1 MLRNPV
7 LQPAGIRTALT
18 YAAIFAALGAHL
30 PFWPLWLSD
39 WGLSEAEIGSFTAA
53 GMIIRVIAGL
63 AVPALADRIDN
74 RRLVLAGVAA
84 FGAIVFAVHGLVS
97 DRTVLLLATLCTG
110 IVFAGMIPI
119 ADALGGAAARTA
131 GFSYAP
137 ARSLGSFAFLVAS
150 LGVGWLVGQYGI
162 GVAQWWIVISLAI
175 TIWFGATH
183 PGGGKVRQATPPRL
197 RDLGHLLSEKR
208 FLVFLGAIGFAQSSH
223 AVLYVYGSLH
233 WRTLGVDEA
242 VIGQLWAFSVGVETV
257 LMLCFGTWLINR
269 FGAVGGVLISAA
281 AGVVRW
287 ALMMT
292 DPSGAMLWF
301 SQALHAL
308 TFAAGHL
315 GGIAFIAAA
324 VPERLAASA
333 QGMFS
338 SVIGGVLFAIAMAVA
353 ALIYPYA
360 GGLTY
365 GVALG
370 MSLIG
375 LGFAIWLGRIW
386 SGGQTMR

>member
-1 MLRNPV
+1 MPRNPV

-18 YAAIFAALGAHL
+18 YAAIFSALGAHL

-74 RRLVLAGVAA
+74 RRLVLAGVAG
-84 FGAIVFAVHGLVS
+84 FGAITFAVHGLLG
-97 DRTVLLLATLCTG
+97 DRTLLMLATLCTG
-110 IVFAGMIPI
+110 VVFAGMIPI

-137 ARSLGSFAFLVAS
+137 ARSMGSLAFLLAS
-150 LGVGWLVGQYGI
+150 LGVGWLIGQYGI
-162 GVAQWWIVISLAI
+162 VVAQWWIVVSLAL

-183 PGGGKVRQATPPRL
+183 PGGGKVRQSVPPRFA
-197 RDLGHLLSEKR
+197 DLMQLLSEKR
-208 FLVFLGAIGFAQSSH
+208 FLVFIGAIGFAQSSH
-223 AVLYVYGSLH
+223 AVLYAYGSLH
-233 WRTLGVDEA
+233 WRALGVDEG
-242 VIGQLWAFSVGVETV
+242 VIGQLWAFAVGVETL
-257 LMLCFGTWLINR
+257 LMLLFGTWLIRR
-269 FGAVGGVLISAA
+269 FGAVGAITVSAA
-281 AGVVRW
+281 AGIVRW
-287 ALMMT
+287 AIMMT
-292 DPSGAMLWF
+292 DPSGAMLWVLQGF
-301 SQALHAL
+301 HAL

-338 SVIGGVLFAIAMAVA
+338 SAIGGILVALAMAGA
-353 ALIYPYA
+353 AVIYPIA

-365 GVALG
+365 GVSAV
-370 MSLIG
+370 MSAIG
-375 LGFAIWLGRIW
+375 LVFAIWLGRIW
-386 SGGQTMR
+386 TGGQTVR

>member
-39 WGLSEAEIGSFTAA
+39 WGLSEAEIGTFTAA
-53 GMIIRVIAGL
+53 GMVIRVVAGL
-63 AVPALADRIDN
+63 TVPALADRIDN
-74 RRLVLAGVAA
+74 RRLVLAVVAA
-84 FGAIVFAVHGLVS
+84 FGALIFAVHGLLA
-97 DRTVLLLATLCTG
+97 DKAVLLLATLCSG

-131 GFSYAP
+131 GFAYAP

-150 LGVGWLVGQYGI
+150 LGVGWLVGRYGI
-162 GVAQWWIVISLAI
+162 GVAQWWIVASLAL

-183 PGGGKVRQATPPRL
+183 PGGGKVRQSTPPRL
-197 RDLGHLLSEKR
+197 SDLGRLLSEKR
-208 FLVFLGAIGFAQSSH
+208 FLVFLAAIGFAQSSH

-233 WRTLGVDEA
+233 WRALGVEEA
-242 VIGQLWAFSVGVETV
+242 VIGQLWAFGVAVETA
-257 LMLCFGTWLINR
+257 LMLFVGTWLIAR
-269 FGAVGGVLISAA
+269 FGAVGAIAISAC
-281 AGVVRW
+281 AGIVRW
-287 ALMMT
+287 GIMMT
-292 DPSGAMLWF
+292 DPTGVALWVTQ
-301 SQALHAL
+301 SLHAL

-315 GGIAFIAAA
+315 GGIAFIGAA

-338 SVIGGVLFAIAMAVA
+338 SVIGGVLFAIAMAIA
-353 ALIYPYA
+353 ALVYPYA
-360 GGLTY
+360 GGATY
-365 GVALG
+365 GVALA
-370 MSLIG
+370 MSLTG
-375 LGFAIWLGRIW
+375 LVFALWLRRIW
-386 SGGQTMR
+386 SGEQTLE

>member
-1 MLRNPV
+1 MPRNPV

-18 YAAIFAALGAHL
+18 YAAIFCALGAHL

-53 GMIIRVIAGL
+53 GMVIRVIAGL

-74 RRLVLAGVAA
+74 RRLVLAGVAG
-84 FGAIVFAVHGLVS
+84 FGAIAFAVHGLLD
-97 DRTVLLLATLCTG
+97 DRTLLMLATLSTG
-110 IVFAGMIPI
+110 VVFAGMIPI

-137 ARSLGSFAFLVAS
+137 ARSMGSLAFLLAS
-150 LGVGWLVGQYGI
+150 LGVGWLIGKYGI
-162 GVAQWWIVISLAI
+162 VVAQWWIVVSLAL

-183 PGGGKVRQATPPRL
+183 PGGGKVRQSVPPRFA
-197 RDLGHLLSEKR
+197 DLMQLLSEKR
-208 FLVFLGAIGFAQSSH
+208 FLVFIGAIGFAQSSH
-223 AVLYVYGSLH
+223 AVLYAYGSLH
-233 WRTLGVDEA
+233 WRALGVDEG
-242 VIGQLWAFSVGVETV
+242 VIGQLWAFAVGVETL
-257 LMLCFGTWLINR
+257 LMLLFGTWLIRR
-269 FGAVGGVLISAA
+269 FGAVGAITVSAA
-281 AGVVRW
+281 AGIVRW
-287 ALMMT
+287 AIMMT
-292 DPSGAMLWF
+292 DPSGAMLWVLQGF
-301 SQALHAL
+301 HSL

-338 SVIGGVLFAIAMAVA
+338 SAIGGILVALAMAGA
-353 ALIYPYA
+353 AVIYPMA

-365 GVALG
+365 GVSAV
-370 MSLIG
+370 MSAIG
-375 LGFAIWLGRIW
+375 LIFAIWLGRIW
-386 SGGQTMR
+386 NGGQTVR

>member
-1 MLRNPV
+1 MPRNPV
-7 LQPAGIRTALT
+7 LQSAGLKTAAT

-53 GMIIRVIAGL
+53 GMVIRVLAGL

-84 FGAIVFAVHGLVS
+84 FGAVAFAVHGLLA
-97 DRTVLLLATLCTG
+97 DRTVLLIATLCTG

-119 ADALGGAAARTA
+119 ADALGGAAARVS

-137 ARSLGSFAFLVAS
+137 ARSMGSLAFLIAS
-150 LGVGWLVGQYGI
+150 LAVGWLIGRYGI
-162 GVAQWWIVISLAI
+162 AVAQWWIVISLAI
-175 TIWFGATH
+175 TVWFGATH
-183 PGGGKVRQATPPRL
+183 PGGGRVRQAEPPRFA
-197 RDLGHLLSEKR
+197 DLMQLLSEKR
-208 FLVFLGAIGFAQSSH
+208 FLVFIGAIGFAQSSH
-223 AVLYVYGSLH
+223 AVLYAYGSLH
-233 WRTLGVDEA
+233 WRSLGVDEE
-242 VIGQLWAFSVGVETV
+242 VIGQLWAFAVGVETL
-257 LMLCFGTWLINR
+257 LMLLIGTWLIAR
-269 FGAVGGVLISAA
+269 LGAVGAIALSAA

-287 ALMMT
+287 TIMMG
-292 DPSGAMLWF
+292 DPTGVTLWLL
-301 SQALHAL
+301 QALHAL
-308 TFAAGHL
+308 TFAVGHL

-338 SVIGGVLFAIAMAVA
+338 SAIGGILVALAMALSAV
-353 ALIYPYA
+353 LYPLA

-365 GVALG
+365 GVAAA

-375 LGFAIWLGRIW
+375 LGLALWLRTIWD
-386 SGGQTMR
+386 GGQTVR